1 MTTMLRATRSMLLSA
16 ATLLAIAGLAACG
29 READTAKPN
38 LEVNKENAAMR
49 TEVPLTRPITLDKA
63 GEVANVEFELP
74 PPGPN
79 ASPDLMLGIRLVRP
93 DAGSGTALSMSLVE
107 AEIAAKVN
115 LIRIEDGAI
124 KTVPLT
130 RDAPNLRGSFQV
142 SPDGTVPGLTMS
154 GVDPSLLQSAG
165 LVDAAVYYDVLQ
177 FAYAENIQPGRY
189 RLTVELTGDHPE
201 FRGES
206 AELLVAYFKKA
217 K

>member
-1 MTTMLRATRSMLLSA
+1 MTKMLRATRSMLLSA

-29 READTAKPN
+29 READAAKPN

-79 ASPDLMLGIRLVRP
+79 ASPDLMLGMRLVRP
-93 DAGSGTALSMSLVE
+93 DTESGTALSMRLVE
-107 AEIAAKVN
+107 AGIAAKVN

-130 RDAPNLRGSFQV
+130 RDAPNLRDSFQV
-142 SPDGTVPGLTMS
+142 APDGAVPGLTTS
-154 GVDPSLLQSAG
+154 GVDPSLLQGAG
-165 LVDAAVYYDVLQ
+165 LVDKAHYYDVLQ
-177 FAYAENIQPGRY
+177 FAYAENIQPGHY
-189 RLTVELTGDHPE
+189 RLTIELTGDHAE
-201 FRGES
+201 FQEET